1 MRAKTLNEIQNFER
15 GQDPKKVLD
24 LNGIVPSKKFYE
36 IFKKA
41 KQEWYTYIKELLEGK
56 TISGDINEFK
66 ASSYEWRPIS
76 KSIKVIQAKYE
87 LKDGGGISVFDEFD
101 EEFYI
106 KPGGKIYIKE

>member
-24 LNGIVPSKKFYE
+24 LNGIVPSKKFHE

-41 KQEWYTYIKELLEGK
+41 KQEWYAYIKELLEGK
-56 TISGDINEFK
+56 IISGDINEYK
-66 ASSYEWRPIS
+66 APYWVPVS

-87 LKDGGGISVFDEFD
+87 LKDGGGISIFDESD

-106 KPGGKIYIKE
+106 KPGGKIYIRE